1 MDEERTA
8 EDGFPAWYRCC
19 GNGVNIR
26 TAPDAGATS
35 VGQLQYDDR
44 VLVTG
49 LSVSGGAYGA
59 HCDSRPSDQW
69 YPVNRGGQTRYVIM
83 TCLERV

>member
-44 VLVTG
+44 VLDIPSTK
-49 LSVSGGAYGA
+49 GA
-59 HCDSRPSDQW
+59 
-69 YPVNRGGQTRYVIM
+69 
-83 TCLERV
+83 L